1 MRLKSDEAAVLH
13 LESGVDAGSRTSAS
27 GADRTFIFEQPIFYA
42 GALLRARE
50 CLLASAAGRPCP
62 RHTRCAPTCA
72 QDEAAGMY
80 RPVWLRALAGLD
92 LLLEVSMRVAMAWRV
107 GLLVASCSSPPS
119 LAAPVSNPSKR
130 RCVACDSCTLARR
143 RPSHAHQTQDS
154 IWQTGNVVPVWLRM
168 LALTCAR
175 RSCST
180 PSRAHTQRAWMRVDC
195 VGQRFATSWGPT
207 VSRKLWQNTLCACYI
222 CVMGLGG
229 P

>member
-168 LALTCAR
+168 LALRVLDARAR
-175 RSCST
+175 RPPA
-180 PSRAHTQRAWMRVDC
+180 PSHNAH
-195 VGQRFATSWGPT
+195 G
-207 VSRKLWQNTLCACYI
+207 CA
-222 CVMGLGG
+222 
-229 P
+229 

>member
-1 MRLKSDEAAVLH
+1 MPGAEPPPLVPIGPSSLSSQYFMQVRFSEQ
-13 LESGVDAGSRTSAS
+13 ESA
-27 GADRTFIFEQPIFYA
+27 
-42 GALLRARE
+42 
-50 CLLASAAGRPCP
+50 C
-62 RHTRCAPTCA
+62 
-72 QDEAAGMY
+72 
-80 RPVWLRALAGLD
+80 LRALLEGRAHATRDARPHVLKMKLPACTARCGSGP
-92 LLLEVSMRVAMAWRV
+92 LLAWISCSRSRCAWRWH
-107 GLLVASCSSPPS
+107 GALGCWLLRVHRRRRSPRQS
-119 LAAPVSNPSKR
+119 AMKR

-180 PSRAHTQRAWMRVDC
+180 PSRALTQRAWMRVDC